1 MEIFDLYQKSSD
13 VNNEHFNKKL
23 DSRLHVYKDYEKVEY
38 DFEWLNIMEET
49 IRYLDNILRNPNKFI
64 INEEDVIKIELAKRV
79 TVESIKHLSRNTNLI
94 QDYNKKTG
102 DVRPSKILNIS
113 KEESFETYENKF
125 IYSLIQNMKFYIDRK
140 KKSMQAG
147 GSYKNDKKLEYSATT
162 NVGKEKVDMNFTINS
177 KVQENK
183 NKDMEEINKRIDDLE
198 LHIKDLCTSDVY
210 KAIDKKHISLVT
222 SPIKKTN
229 VIIKNVNFQY
239 ALRLWNYMQEHTDD
253 DVKDEKNKKDY
264 YDNDTLKKMADE
276 SFLINYL
283 ISKTLDEDD
292 TSEVIEKEE
301 LSKKV
306 VNNMLENLLSFNN
319 IPLEEL
325 QKLIGEQYEVVK
337 YKEVVSDKYVENLF
351 KSSIS
356 KYLEMVDKIKI

>member
-1 MEIFDLYQKSSD
+1 MEIFDLYQKS
-13 VNNEHFNKKL
+13 NNINNGHFNKML
-23 DSRLHVYKDYEKVEY
+23 DSKLHVYKDYEKIEY
-38 DFEWLNIMEET
+38 DFEWLDIMEET

-125 IYSLIQNMKFYIDRK
+125 IYSLIQNMKFYIERK
-140 KKSMQAG
+140 KNNMQSG
-147 GSYKNDKKLEYSATT
+147 GSYKNDKKLEYIASTS
-162 NVGKEKVDMNFTINS
+162 VGKEKIDMNFTINS

-183 NKDMEEINKRIDDLE
+183 NSDMEVINKRIEDLE

-210 KAIDKKHISLVT
+210 KALDKKHISLVT

-239 ALRLWNYMQEHTDD
+239 ALKLWNYMQEHTDD

-283 ISKTLDEDD
+283 ISKILDED
-292 TSEVIEKEE
+292 EVENETKTEE

-325 QKLIGEQYEVVK
+325 QKLIGEQYEIVK
-337 YKEVVSDKYVENLF
+337 YKEVVSDKYIENLF
-351 KSSIS
+351 KTRIS
-356 KYLEMVDKIKI
+356 KYIETIEKIKI

>member
-1 MEIFDLYQKSSD
+1 MEIFDLYQKS
-13 VNNEHFNKKL
+13 NNINNGHFNKML
-23 DSRLHVYKDYEKVEY
+23 DSKLHVYKDYEKIEY
-38 DFEWLNIMEET
+38 DFEWLDIMEET

-125 IYSLIQNMKFYIDRK
+125 IYSLIQNMKFYIERK
-140 KKSMQAG
+140 KNNMQSG
-147 GSYKNDKKLEYSATT
+147 GSYKNDKKLEYIASTS
-162 NVGKEKVDMNFTINS
+162 VGKEKIDMNFTINS

-183 NKDMEEINKRIDDLE
+183 NRDMEVINKRIEDLE

-210 KAIDKKHISLVT
+210 KALDKKHISLVT

-239 ALRLWNYMQEHTDD
+239 ALKLWNYMQEHTDD

-264 YDNDTLKKMADE
+264 YDNDILKKMTDE

-283 ISKTLDEDD
+283 ISKTLDEE
-292 TSEVIEKEE
+292 EVENEIKTEE

-306 VNNMLENLLSFNN
+306 VDNMLENLLSFNN

-325 QKLIGEQYEVVK
+325 QKLIGEQYEIVK
-337 YKEVVSDKYVENLF
+337 YKEVVSDKYIENLF
-351 KSSIS
+351 KTSIS
-356 KYLEMVDKIKI
+356 KYIETIEKIKI

>member
-1 MEIFDLYQKSSD
+1 MEIFDLYQKND
-13 VNNEHFNKKL
+13 EVEFEHFNKKL

-38 DFEWLNIMEET
+38 DFEWLDIMEET

-125 IYSLIQNMKFYIDRK
+125 IYSLIQNMKFYVERK
-140 KKSMQAG
+140 KNNMQAK
-147 GSYKNDKKLEYSATT
+147 GSYKNDKKLEYSASTLM
-162 NVGKEKVDMNFTINS
+162 GKEKVDMNFTINS
-177 KVQENK
+177 KIQDNK
-183 NKDMEEINKRIDDLE
+183 NKDMEIINKRIEDLE

-239 ALRLWNYMQEHTDD
+239 ALRLWNYMQDHTDD
-253 DVKDEKNKKDY
+253 DVKNEKNKKDY

-276 SFLINYL
+276 TFLINYL
-283 ISKTLDEDD
+283 ISKTLDEDESQD
-292 TSEVIEKEE
+292 VIEKEE

-325 QKLIGEQYEVVK
+325 QNLIKDQYEVVK
-337 YKEVVSDKYVENLF
+337 YKEVVSDKYIENLF
-351 KSSIS
+351 KSNIS
-356 KYLEMVDKIKI
+356 KYLESIDKIKI

>member
-1 MEIFDLYQKSSD
+1 MEIFDLYQKSNN
-13 VNNEHFNKKL
+13 VNNEHFNKML
-23 DSRLHVYKDYEKVEY
+23 DSKLRVYKDYEKIEY
-38 DFEWLNIMEET
+38 DFEWLDIMEET

-125 IYSLIQNMKFYIDRK
+125 IYSLIQNMKFYIERK
-140 KKSMQAG
+140 KNNMQSG
-147 GSYKNDKKLEYSATT
+147 GSYKNDKKLEYNASTA
-162 NVGKEKVDMNFTINS
+162 VGKEKVEMNFSINS
-177 KVQENK
+177 KIQDNK
-183 NKDMEEINKRIDDLE
+183 NKNMEVINKRIEDLE
-198 LHIKDLCTSDVY
+198 LHIKDLCSSDVY
-210 KAIDKKHISLVT
+210 KGIDKKHITLVT

-239 ALRLWNYMQEHTDD
+239 ALKLWNYMQEHTDD
-253 DVKDEKNKKDY
+253 DVKEEKNKKDY
-264 YDNDTLKKMADE
+264 YDNDGLKKMADE

-283 ISKTLDEDD
+283 ISKTLDEEE
-292 TSEVIEKEE
+292 TENEIKKEE

-325 QKLIGEQYEVVK
+325 QKLIKEQYEIVR
-337 YKEVVSDKYVENLF
+337 YKEVVSDKYIENLF
-351 KSSIS
+351 KASIS
-356 KYLEMVDKIKI
+356 KYLENIDKIKI

>member
-1 MEIFDLYQKSSD
+1 MEIFDLYQKSND
-13 VNNEHFNKKL
+13 TNIEHFNKKI
-23 DSRLHVYKDYEKVEY
+23 DSKLHVYKDYEKTEY
-38 DFEWLNIMEET
+38 DFEWLDIMEET

-94 QDYNKKTG
+94 QDYDKKTG

-125 IYSLIQNMKFYIDRK
+125 IYSLIQNMKFYIERK
-140 KKSMQAG
+140 KNHMQAG
-147 GSYKNDKKLEYSATT
+147 SSYKNDKRLEYNASS
-162 NVGKEKVDMNFTINS
+162 NVGKEKVNMNFTLSS
-177 KVQENK
+177 KVENNK
-183 NKDMEEINKRIDDLE
+183 NKDMELINKRIEDLE

-210 KAIDKKHISLVT
+210 KVIDKKHISLVT

-239 ALRLWNYMQEHTDD
+239 ALRLWNYMQDHTDD
-253 DVKDEKNKKDY
+253 DVKNEKNKKDY
-264 YDNDTLKKMADE
+264 YDSNNLKKMTDE

-283 ISKTLDEDD
+283 ISKTLDEEEAE
-292 TSEVIEKEE
+292 EVIEKEE

-337 YKEVVSDKYVENLF
+337 YKEVVSDKYIENLF
-351 KSSIS
+351 KENMS
-356 KYLEMVDKIKI
+356 KYLEKVDKIKI

>member
-1 MEIFDLYQKSSD
+1 MEIFELYEKSNETK
-13 VNNEHFNKKL
+13 NNNFTKKI
-23 DSRLHVYKDYEKVEY
+23 DSNLHVYKDYAKRECN
-38 DFEWLNIMEET
+38 FEWLDIMEET

-94 QDYNKKTG
+94 QDYDKKTG

-125 IYSLIQNMKFYIDRK
+125 IYSLIQNMKFFIERK
-140 KKSMQAG
+140 KGHLEG
-147 GSYKNDKKLEYSATT
+147 GNFYKNDKKLVYNAASSL
-162 NVGKEKVDMNFTINS
+162 GKEHVNMNLTIDS
-177 KVQENK
+177 KVSSNGK
-183 NKDMEEINKRIDDLE
+183 SDMESINKRIEDLE
-198 LHIKDLCTSDVY
+198 LHIKDLCASDVY
-210 KAIDKKHISLVT
+210 KTIEKKHISLVT

-239 ALRLWNYMQEHTDD
+239 ALKLWNYMQDHTDD
-253 DVKDEKNKKDY
+253 DIKDEKSKKDY
-264 YDNDTLKKMADE
+264 YDNDVLKKMVDE
-276 SFLINYL
+276 SFLLNYL
-283 ISKTLDEDD
+283 ISKTLDEEEKE
-292 TSEVIEKEE
+292 EVIEKEE

-325 QKLIGEQYEVVK
+325 QKLIGEQYEIVK
-337 YKEVVSDKYVENLF
+337 YKEVVSDKYIENLF
-351 KSSIS
+351 KEKIS
-356 KYLEMVDKIKI
+356 KYLEMVEEIKI